1 LTEIEREKMTQKKG
15 PGRPKKPD
23 RKVKFAFRIRPDQR
37 DWLKKAPQAAAKLI
51 EIAID
56 LLRILGV
63 EKAVQIIIGNRG
75 RSDKL

>member
-1 LTEIEREKMTQKKG
+1 MTQKKG

-23 RKVKFAFRIRPDQR
+23 KKMQYSTRLRPDQIK
-37 DWLKKAPQAAAKLI
+37 WLKHAPEKAAKLI

-75 RSDKL
+75 RG